1 MVALFFTDEET
12 EVQSGYITYTKS
24 QSQISEVGAKSKELT
39 INTSRC
45 LFQVARTVEFESL
58 LYHL

>member
-1 MVALFFTDEET
+1 MGLFFTDEET

-24 QSQISEVGAKSKELT
+24 QSQISEVVAKSKELT

-45 LFQVARTVEFESL
+45 HFQVARTLEFESL